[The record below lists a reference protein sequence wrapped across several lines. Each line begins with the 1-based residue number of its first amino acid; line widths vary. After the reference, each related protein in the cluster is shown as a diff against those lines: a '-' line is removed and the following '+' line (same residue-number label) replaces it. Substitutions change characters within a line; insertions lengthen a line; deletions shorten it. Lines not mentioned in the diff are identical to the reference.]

1 MFSSLP
7 NQSIYDSGLIYVML
21 VEDDDDIRNGL
32 KLLLDGTRGLKCIGD
47 YRSCEDCLLEIQQ
60 HPPDVLL
67 LDIELPGMS
76 GVAGI
81 RQFKEKLPELDIMM
95 LTVHEEDQL
104 IFESLCAGASGYM
117 VKTTAP
123 GRLISAIH
131 EIHNGGS
138 PMSTQI
144 ARRVIE
150 SFRQPNS
157 HDLTGREQEIL
168 RLLCRGNSYKMI
180 AGELGISR
188 GTVHCHI
195 KNIYKK
201 LQVHSSSQ
209 AVAKAMRE
217 KLVY

>member
-1 MFSSLP
+1 MFS
-7 NQSIYDSGLIYVML
+7 NFSIPAGSDSGLIYVML
-21 VEDDDDIRNGL
+21 VEDDDDIRKGL
-32 KLLLDGTRGLKCIGD
+32 RLLIDGTDGMKCVGD
-47 YRSCEDCLLEIQQ
+47 YRSCEDCMQKIAQ
-60 HPPDVLL
+60 HLPDVLL

-76 GVAGI
+76 GVEGI
-81 RQFKEKLPELDIMM
+81 RQFKALVPELDIMM
-95 LTVHEEDQL
+95 LTVHEEDNL

-131 EIHNGGS
+131 EIHGGGS

-157 HDLTGREQEIL
+157 HALTTREQEIL
-168 RLLCRGNSYKMI
+168 RLLCKGNSYKMI